1 MTSKKPAIFGNLSK
15 TPLPTIPPPLTLLQF
30 GQKCD
35 EKFTFRPGTA
45 LKLQYIDVKCP
56 YLSYLCPPPCPN
68 FCKNKTRRSQKLTPR
83 QPKGNKIRGF
93 KVKTSTQK
101 LKSQY
106 VSSAKQSKN

>member
-1 MTSKKPAIFGNLSK
+1 MALS
-15 TPLPTIPPPLTLLQF
+15 F
-30 GQKCD
+30 
-35 EKFTFRPGTA
+35 
-45 LKLQYIDVKCP
+45 V
-56 YLSYLCPPPCPN
+56 
-68 FCKNKTRRSQKLTPR
+68 KNKTRRSQKLTPR

>member
-1 MTSKKPAIFGNLSK
+1 MRENIKISHDSRMSIKGE
-15 TPLPTIPPPLTLLQF
+15 QD
-30 GQKCD
+30 Q
-35 EKFTFRPGTA
+35 
-45 LKLQYIDVKCP
+45 
-56 YLSYLCPPPCPN
+56 
-68 FCKNKTRRSQKLTPR
+68 RSQKLTPR

>member
-1 MTSKKPAIFGNLSK
+1 MNKVLKVVSNKNDDEVN
-15 TPLPTIPPPLTLLQF
+15 
-30 GQKCD
+30 D
-35 EKFTFRPGTA
+35 EKENDKTT
-45 LKLQYIDVKCP
+45 VKNTVD
-56 YLSYLCPPPCPN
+56 SGDKVRTN
-68 FCKNKTRRSQKLTPR
+68 KKAQRRGKCKFEDKGHCKENKTKRSQKLTPR